1 VGVVDGTSVPVGVS
15 VGVAVKVAVSV
26 GVGVG
31 VYVMVGVEVTV
42 PAIELMINSFD
53 PDGSLET
60 TRVPEGWISS
70 GGMAR
75 IGVLTKVAIGVGER
89 SI

>member
-1 VGVVDGTSVPVGVS
+1 VGVIDGTSVPVGVS
-15 VGVAVKVAVSV
+15 VGDAVMVAVSV

-31 VYVMVGVEVTV
+31 VYVMVGVKVIV
-42 PAIELMINSFD
+42 PAIELMMYSFD
-53 PDGSLET
+53 PEGSLDT
-60 TRVPEGWISS
+60 TRVPKGWISS

-75 IGVLTKVAIGVGER
+75 IGVLIKVAIGVGEG